1 MTVVTASPNQWFVET
16 DFGALLG
23 PMPADALVEMAR
35 TGALLPRDR
44 VRPETDGSWYF
55 ASDVSG
61 LFDGIASP
69 LSQPAARPGDQS
81 REAIP
86 DGPFGADN
94 ASEVL
99 RRRQPNVVDERSPSR
114 VAVPRPS
121 PLRSPTK
128 PESPFDV
135 VASSTDPLKELL
147 ESWPEERERQPAPSG
162 AGSALEELDFE
173 LDVSVVASTAVS
185 KPSSSPR
192 PVVCTE
198 HEPPQPGDPTPPPEP
213 VTATEPLPRL
223 ETAWRSPSPA
233 HLTARR
239 FPTHLQP
246 RRWKRRLLIS
256 TVSAAVLSVFAVTW
270 WTWPRNRPDIYAQ
283 YVAVYKKL
291 QQRRENT
298 SDEAGW
304 NDFVAQARA
313 EIEENLPWLESQAR
327 PGAREKSLLLYV
339 GRDLH
344 EMLGRPRESEYP
356 HQQRVDGFLNQLQA
370 IYTPSK
376 SNER

>member
-1 MTVVTASPNQWFVET
+1 MTVVTASPSQWFVET

-44 VRPETDGSWYF
+44 VRDGTDGSWRT
-55 ASDVSG
+55 ANDVTG
-61 LFDGIASP
+61 LFDGTASP
-69 LSQPAARPGDQS
+69 LSQPTAPPGDPS
-81 REAIP
+81 SEAIL
-86 DGPFGADN
+86 DGSSGAAN

-99 RRRQPNVVDERSPSR
+99 GLRQPN
-114 VAVPRPS
+114 A
-121 PLRSPTK
+121 
-128 PESPFDV
+128 
-135 VASSTDPLKELL
+135 
-147 ESWPEERERQPAPSG
+147 
-162 AGSALEELDFE
+162 EELDIDW
-173 LDVSVVASTAVS
+173 DVPLVERTAAG
-185 KPSSSPR
+185 KPSSSR
-192 PVVCTE
+192 RSVASTE
-198 HEPPQPGDPTPPPEP
+198 RESPQAIDPAPPPEP
-213 VTATEPLPRL
+213 VTATAPTPPLEPP
-223 ETAWRSPSPA
+223 WCSPLPA

-256 TVSAAVLSVFAVTW
+256 TVSAGVLSVFAVTW

-283 YVAVYKKL
+283 YVAVYKEL

-298 SDEAGW
+298 SDQAGW

-313 EIEENLPWLESQAR
+313 EIEEHLPWLESHAT

-344 EMLGRPRESEYP
+344 EMLGQPRESEYP
-356 HQQRVDGFLNQLQA
+356 HQKRVDGILNQLQA

-376 SNER
+376 SNKQ